1 MIGLFDCTRSGLL
14 FVQIILNY
22 WELCGAAT
30 WRPGLLLLVVHTI
43 SISKLAEYEV
53 LCSITYLDDCE
64 ILDSKPGRDKLVEC
78 EVIGSNYERN
88 KMLVLS
94 SNPEWDNIF
103 VLISNPELDKI
114 LVLSSN
120 LELDNILVLGS
131 SPEFS
136 NLFVMGSNPKFA
148 YSEVK
153 DLIPKEV
160 KVNSIDWYE
169 VLSWIPRG
177 SCNNI
182 NWCMFRNFYGSDD
195 DDEDDSL
202 SGPVVESEEGFLP
215 DEVSGAPSPPER
227 PATPRPP
234 SPLLPLRPPKR
245 PKRRMLEGAVA
256 IMQLK
261 GAFK

>member
-120 LELDNILVLGS
+120 LELDIILVLGS
-131 SPEFS
+131 SPKFD
-136 NLFVMGSNPKFA
+136 NVFVMGSNPKFDN
-148 YSEVK
+148 SEVK
-153 DLIPKEV
+153 GLILK
-160 KVNSIDWYE
+160 KVTVHSIDWFE
-169 VLSWIPRG
+169 VFGWIHRW
-177 SCNNI
+177 SCINI
-182 NWCMFRNFYGSDD
+182 NWCRFRNFYCSDD
-195 DDEDDSL
+195 DDEDYSL
-202 SGPVVESEEGFLP
+202 SGSV
-215 DEVSGAPSPPER
+215 
-227 PATPRPP
+227 T
-234 SPLLPLRPPKR
+234 
-245 PKRRMLEGAVA
+245 
-256 IMQLK
+256 
-261 GAFK
+261 